1 MSSQNLLGKLLVF
14 RMTVEKFHFV
24 FQCHFHWHSV
34 IDILLRSVDNTNV
47 SKFKKNLLIHKHLL
61 STGAFVHNINFGNNP
76 YSSLTFSIP
85 LSSKFK
91 SIRCGKILVSGYN
104 TKNNS
109 FRITTISF
117 CHFCCDSFDVF
128 LAVDIYSGYSWQI
141 YYGQIWAVD

>member
-14 RMTVEKFHFV
+14 RVTVEKFHFV
-24 FQCHFHWHSV
+24 FQCHLHRHSV
-34 IDILLRSVDNTNV
+34 IDILLCSVDNTNV

-61 STGAFVHNINFGNNP
+61 STGAFVHNIDFSNNP
-76 YSSLTFSIP
+76 NSSLTFSIP

-117 CHFCCDSFDVF
+117 CHFCCDSFYIF
-128 LAVDIYSGYSWQI
+128 LTMDIYSSNSWQI
-141 YYGQIWAVD
+141 YDGQIWTIY

>member
-14 RMTVEKFHFV
+14 RVTVEKFHFI
-24 FQCHFHWHSV
+24 FQRHFHRHSV

-47 SKFKKNLLIHKHLL
+47 SKFKKNFLIHKHLL
-61 STGAFVHNINFGNNP
+61 STGTFVHDINFGNNS

-128 LAVDIYSGYSWQI
+128 LAVDIYTSDSWQI
-141 YYGQIWAVD
+141 YYC